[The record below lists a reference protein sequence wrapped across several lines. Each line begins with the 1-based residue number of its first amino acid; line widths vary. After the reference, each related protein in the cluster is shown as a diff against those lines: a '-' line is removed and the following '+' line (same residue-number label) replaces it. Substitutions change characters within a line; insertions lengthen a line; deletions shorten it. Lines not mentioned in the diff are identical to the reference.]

1 MKSIEL
7 YQWWRC
13 GKLDGDGY
21 ETDYQ
26 VSDEDYNTIVEL
38 VKKYAEENCEEEDKY
53 IDPQDFTDEY
63 FYENA
68 RSLYDKIDKE
78 TTEMLISTTIETAED
93 WFDEEAEGCTI
104 KEYLKNNYDFGFYF
118 TKGFLAS
125 IVQIRVKIDRQLG
138 GCLFLHKD
146 YPP

>member
-1 MKSIEL
+1 M
-7 YQWWRC
+7 
-13 GKLDGDGY
+13 DGDGY

-125 IVQIRVKIDRQLG
+125 IV
-138 GCLFLHKD
+138 
-146 YPP
+146 